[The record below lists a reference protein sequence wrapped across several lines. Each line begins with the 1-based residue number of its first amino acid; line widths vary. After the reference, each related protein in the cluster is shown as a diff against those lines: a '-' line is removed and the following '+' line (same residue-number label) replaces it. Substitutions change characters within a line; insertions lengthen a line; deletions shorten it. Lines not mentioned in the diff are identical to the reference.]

1 MNTKNERVFYISIN
15 TNMEYVYIIVEN
27 GLPYLTAYSKFE
39 DAILAVKDKHSE
51 YIINEIKQLDSL
63 YDIEYILADINVPEN
78 TKTGITQ
85 LYIEKGINIE
95 ITKLLIKRK

>member
-1 MNTKNERVFYISIN
+1 MNDKNERVFYISIN
-15 TNMEYVYIIVEN
+15 SNMEYVYIIVEN
-27 GLPYLTAYSKFE
+27 GVPYLTAYAKFE
-39 DAILAVKDKHSE
+39 DAVSSVKDKHSE

-63 YDIEYILADINVPEN
+63 YDIEYILADINVQEN